1 MNQNITMPAIV
12 KETSTGLMTY
22 NIADAMLQNR
32 EINCAGEITAEQ
44 ADALILQLRYLQQ
57 EDPDAAVT
65 MYINSPGGEVSAGLA
80 LYDVM
85 QAVSCP
91 VRTVCMGLAA
101 SMGAVLFLSGSRREI
116 LPHARVM
123 IHDPLV
129 AGNIGGSALRVESV
143 SRDLMKV
150 REVMGTIIAGHTGKS
165 LDEILTRTATD
176 SYFDA
181 EEAVAFGMADRIIE
195 RI

>member
-1 MNQNITMPAIV
+1 MPAIV
-12 KETSTGLMTY
+12 KETSAGLMTY

-44 ADALILQLRYLQQ
+44 ADALILQLRYLQR
-57 EDPDAAVT
+57 EDPEAAVT

-80 LYDVM
+80 LYDIM

-129 AGNIGGSALRVESV
+129 AGKIGGSALRVESI
-143 SRDLMKV
+143 SRDLMKA

-165 LDEILTRTATD
+165 LDEILARTATD